1 MSKGYIEDDLF
12 DKKEKEK
19 QNYNNTITQFDSFLK
34 NLLEGLSN
42 FVLEESDFNGV
53 AKCIS
58 AKVILEN
65 KLEEITDILSKHIDK
80 GTGNKVD
87 ETIFEELTNN
97 LLKSID
103 LAEDILLKLKE
114 KD

>member
-12 DKKEKEK
+12 NKKEKEK
-19 QNYNNTITQFDSFLK
+19 SK
-34 NLLEGLSN
+34 NKGKEIENFFEQILECMSN
-42 FVLEESDFNGV
+42 FVIKESDFNGV

-65 KLEEITDILSKHIDK
+65 RLEEITDILSKHIDE
-80 GTGNKVD
+80 GTDNKVD